1 MFAAGSRCISRSGS
15 GGRSTLNFPQRWRD
29 RRTDG
34 HAAMGFWR
42 QTPREAR
49 KKMGVAN
56 HEVSVDLI
64 QLPERFKPLTKI
76 QIGGEARK
84 WILCMSSVQIT
95 LTMARIVDRMTLTF
109 PSRTIP
115 FNFKSA
121 TASAQK
127 LWRLPKIQVLNLSSH
142 VRGDDFGAEEFP

>member
-1 MFAAGSRCISRSGS
+1 MTLCSPRDLDVFRGAAAAAAPRSISPND
-15 GGRSTLNFPQRWRD
+15 GRPD
-29 RRTDG
+29 RQTDG

-64 QLPERFKPLTKI
+64 QLPERFKPLPKI

-84 WILCMSSVQIT
+84 WILCMSSVQIK
-95 LTMARIVDRMTLTF
+95 LTMARIVDRMTRTF
-109 PSRTIP
+109 PSRAIP

-142 VRGDDFGAEEFP
+142 VRLR